1 MQVKPRDDIHRSKM
15 ALSTQNNS
23 PYIEPASQAA
33 AVNYSCNG
41 RKTCGI
47 TERGRMAR
55 ISAKGTRLNPN
66 LRTALF
72 RSLIVCFLVV
82 LISFTAHAQAT
93 AGVSGTVTGP
103 SGKAVAS
110 ARVAIKNLAT
120 GQSTNIKTNSAGAYD
135 ESSLA
140 PGDYQLTASAPGF
153 DSESANVT
161 LAAGAAE
168 TKNFSLTAALTLAQL
183 GISPQQ
189 AAGSPQEQARLNKR
203 SHMLQIHQRLGLI
216 TTIPLIATVVTGAF
230 SGGKPA
236 VTSSTT
242 RDLHAALGATTA
254 GLYFATAYYAI
265 FAPKIPGT
273 KAEGPIRFHKAMA
286 WIHGPG
292 MILTPIL
299 GAMAFSQRANG
310 ERVHGIAKLH
320 GQVAIITAAAYGLAI
335 LSVTL
340 HSGPGSHAAHAFL
353 NFFHRKH
360 RISVNAAFNGVPAQ
374 AGGQ

>member
-1 MQVKPRDDIHRSKM
+1 MNPDRRIASFW
-15 ALSTQNNS
+15 LS
-23 PYIEPASQAA
+23 A
-33 AVNYSCNG
+33 
-41 RKTCGI
+41 
-47 TERGRMAR
+47 
-55 ISAKGTRLNPN
+55 
-66 LRTALF
+66 
-72 RSLIVCFLVV
+72 VCFLVF
-82 LISFTAHAQAT
+82 LTSFTAHAQAT
-93 AGVSGTVTGP
+93 AGVSGKVTGP
-103 SGKAVAS
+103 SGKAIAS
-110 ARVAIKNLAT
+110 AQVAIKNLAT
-120 GQSTNIKTNSAGAYD
+120 LESTNTRTDSAGVYS
-135 ESSLA
+135 ESNLM
-140 PGDYQLTASAPGF
+140 PGDYQITVSAEGF
-153 DSESANVT
+153 DSESASVS
-161 LAAGAAE
+161 LVAGAAQA
-168 TKNFSLTAALTLAQL
+168 KNFTLTPTLTLAQL

-189 AAGSPQEQARLNKR
+189 AEGSPQEQARLNKR

-273 KAEGPIRFHKAMA
+273 KAEGPIRFHKALA

-299 GAMAFSQRANG
+299 GAMAFSQRASG

-353 NFFHRKH
+353 NLFRHKRS
-360 RISVNAAFNGVPAQ
+360 ISVHAAFDGVPAQ
-374 AGGQ
+374 TGVR